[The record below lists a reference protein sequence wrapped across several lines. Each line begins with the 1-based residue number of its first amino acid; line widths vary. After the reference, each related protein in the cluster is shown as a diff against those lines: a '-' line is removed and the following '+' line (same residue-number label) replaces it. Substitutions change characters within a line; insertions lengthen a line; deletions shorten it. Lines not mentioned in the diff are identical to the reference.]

1 MRLFEAD
8 VRAACITASASS
20 TRLSTQASNF
30 SLLIRSGA
38 LSLTTTVSTPNCLK
52 QSESV
57 IRADSF
63 MPIKAT
69 RADARFVAGIEAILD
84 PRAEFMTV
92 ATYNPILA
100 RVSRFGKRIEGQCTG
115 TKVSLWKCTD
125 VCEFPLKS

>member
-30 SLLIRSGA
+30 SVVSRSGA
-38 LSLTTTVSTPNCLK
+38 LSLTTTVATPNCLK
-52 QSESV
+52 QSASV

-63 MPIKAT
+63 MATKAT
-69 RADARFVAGIEAILD
+69 RADARFVTGIETTLD

-92 ATYNPILA
+92 ATYLTSQFWRGFQGLA
-100 RVSRFGKRIEGQCTG
+100 KE
-115 TKVSLWKCTD
+115 
-125 VCEFPLKS
+125 